1 MTKWLHRHH
10 FGYKKPTGVPHKFD
24 EVKQHPFIEA
34 YHELKVSGTKHESI
48 LFMDTV
54 HPTPAAKISCGGKRK
69 GQNKPLETTDSRTR
83 LNIIGALNVND
94 ISSILVSQYD
104 RINSESILDLASD

>member
-54 HPTPAAKISCGGKRK
+54 HPTPAAKSNLWR
-69 GQNKPLETTDSRTR
+69 EEERTR
-83 LNIIGALNVND
+83 QAFGNDRQSNTSEHHWCAECKQHII
-94 ISSILVSQYD
+94 
-104 RINSESILDLASD
+104 DLGEPI